1 MTTEGIA
8 VSPRKIHFAFRG
20 NIVALSIG
28 VAVALIVGAPSAM
41 AGTPVPA
48 RSGSAAREVGGGTGA
63 MTDISAARRRHT
75 ARRSSPAAG
84 AAYGNSIGG
93 AIYGY
98 PSDGGYPGLGYGGG
112 YPGFGYGVHDN
123 SGPRSSG

>member
-28 VAVALIVGAPSAM
+28 VAVALIVGAPSASM
-41 AGTPVPA
+41 AGTPVLA
-48 RSGSAAREVGGGTGA
+48 RSGSAAREVGGRTGA

-75 ARRSSPAAG
+75 ARRGSPAAG

-98 PSDGGYPGLGYGGG
+98 PSDGGYA
-112 YPGFGYGVHDN
+112 GFGYGVHDN